1 MEEPDELKDTKNV
14 EVKQGFLKR
23 IVAKCSS
30 KDQPKKP
37 VAFESNPNLRVKNT
51 IKRIVNG
58 RFVLTLMTFVTIF
71 ALIGD
76 DIRLSVTKKESDIYF
91 SAFLMISLI
100 LFSIEILASS
110 VAIDDYKYSF
120 YFYLD
125 IVATLSIISDVAF
138 LLDFVSMIFGMGIS
152 TDSVN
157 AIPGVMIIENA
168 LNAKIAQVVKA
179 LRLIRLVRIIK
190 LYKYIKQSMSKE

>member
-71 ALIGD
+71 ALIGVSTILD
-76 DIRLSVTKKESDIYF
+76 
-91 SAFLMISLI
+91 ASLGASCSRSCHCNLNLNI
-100 LFSIEILASS
+100 LQPLLTPF
-110 VAIDDYKYSF
+110 
-120 YFYLD
+120 
-125 IVATLSIISDVAF
+125 TL
-138 LLDFVSMIFGMGIS
+138 
-152 TDSVN
+152 
-157 AIPGVMIIENA
+157 
-168 LNAKIAQVVKA
+168 
-179 LRLIRLVRIIK
+179 
-190 LYKYIKQSMSKE
+190 YIG